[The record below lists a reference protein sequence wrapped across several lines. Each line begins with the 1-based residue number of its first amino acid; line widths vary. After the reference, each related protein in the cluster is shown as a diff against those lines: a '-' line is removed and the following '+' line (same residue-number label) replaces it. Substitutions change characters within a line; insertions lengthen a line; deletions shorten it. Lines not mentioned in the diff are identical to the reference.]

1 MKQTPAEIGPQTRV
15 LVTAGAAGIG
25 RAVAERFLALGARV
39 AICDNDADAVTAFAT
54 RHPQAMA
61 AIVDIVD
68 EPGMTAFLARVE
80 ATFGGIDIVH
90 ANAGNGGPAGLIED
104 LTPSEWQQ
112 TLNVNLMGSFLT
124 CRWAA
129 RVMRAQGNGLIVLMS
144 STAGLF
150 GYPYRS
156 PYATAKWGIIG
167 LMKTLAMELGPA
179 GVRVNAICPGA
190 VEGARMDRVVANE
203 AAARGLSSQE
213 VRAQYVATTS
223 LKTWVSAE
231 DIVNQI
237 VFLAG
242 PAGSKISGQALAVDG
257 HTEAIM

>member
-1 MKQTPAEIGPQTRV
+1 MQVSASRAYEPRV

-25 RAVAERFLALGARV
+25 RTVAERFLAKGARV
-39 AICDNDADAVTAFAT
+39 AICDKDPDAVAAFAA
-54 RHPQAMA
+54 RHPQAIA
-61 AIVDIVD
+61 EIVDIID
-68 EPGMTAFLARVE
+68 ETGMQAFLAKVE
-80 ATFGGIDIVH
+80 DAFGGIDIVH
-90 ANAGNGGPAGLIED
+90 ANAGIGGPAGLIED
-104 LTPSEWQQ
+104 LDAKDWQE

-129 RVMRAQGNGLIVLMS
+129 RVMRAQGSGLIVLMS
-144 STAGLF
+144 STAGMF

-167 LMKTLAMELGPA
+167 LMKTLAMELGPH

-203 AAARGLSSQE
+203 AAARGVSTEE
-213 VRAQYVATTS
+213 VRANYVSTTS
-223 LKTWVSAE
+223 MKTWVTAD
-231 DIVNQI
+231 DIADQI
-237 VFLAG
+237 EHLAG
-242 PAGSKISGQALAVDG
+242 PMGQKISGQALAVDG